1 MAIFQ
6 SCRILQSRNA
16 DSDDLPK
23 CVRMRP
29 GADGRAVL
37 KPNGRC
43 CHGGAGDDNRNR
55 VVRGRGLKYG
65 KRNALARRPRGR
77 RNRAM
82 MPIVFSRVCSQS
94 MRSSGER
101 IVDCGM
107 PRGAQL
113 RAVRQRPVASA
124 GAPTAFIPARG
135 SKSSTRVST
144 AGFWGGNLCNRPFS
158 TRCFQG
164 LTGLFRG
171 LDRWFLGCRFCWT
184 GRFRPPYS
192 GRSAGHFRA
201 TMNLFRRL
209 DFGGRCHVGPGVG
222 QIRGEAGSG
231 RYALGHRDER
241 DHAATSMD

>member
-6 SCRILQSRNA
+6 SCRILQSRSA

-135 SKSSTRVST
+135 SKSPTRVST
-144 AGFWGGNLCNRPFS
+144 AGFWGGNLCNRPIS
-158 TRCFQG
+158 TESFRG
-164 LTGLFRG
+164 LTGLFGG
-171 LDRWFLGCRFCWT
+171 LDRWLLGCRFLLDRPIST
-184 GRFRPPYS
+184 ALFRALSRPFS
-192 GRSAGHFRA
+192 GRNESISPARFWRTLPRRA
-201 TMNLFRRL
+201 RGRTDPRR
-209 DFGGRCHVGPGVG
+209 GG
-222 QIRGEAGSG
+222 Q
-231 RYALGHRDER
+231 
-241 DHAATSMD
+241 